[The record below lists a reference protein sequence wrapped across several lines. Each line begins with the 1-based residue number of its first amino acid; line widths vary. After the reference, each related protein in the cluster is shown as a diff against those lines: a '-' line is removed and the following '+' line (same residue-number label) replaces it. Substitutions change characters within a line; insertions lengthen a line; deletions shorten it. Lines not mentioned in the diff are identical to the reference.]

1 MCYVEHGPLD
11 GEFQQQTTRETEIEK
26 FTIHRFQGLTQ
37 GGQGR
42 VQRERGGRTWSK
54 CLY

>member
-1 MCYVEHGPLD
+1 MCYVEHGTLD

-26 FTIHRFQGLTQ
+26 FTIHRFQGLT

-42 VQRERGGRTWSK
+42 VQREAGGGDSV